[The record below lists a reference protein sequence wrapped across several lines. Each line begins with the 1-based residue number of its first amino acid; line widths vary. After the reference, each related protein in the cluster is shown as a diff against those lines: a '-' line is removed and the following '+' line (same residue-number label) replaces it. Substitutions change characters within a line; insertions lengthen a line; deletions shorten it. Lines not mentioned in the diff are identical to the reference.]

1 MNSYQINEI
10 EVGLQHT
17 LEYQITEEKMRAF
30 CVLCGD
36 ENPLHMDEEYAK
48 EKGYDSR
55 VVYGMLTG
63 SFISTMVGM
72 YLPGKY
78 SVLQAV
84 ECKFLRPVYIGD
96 ILVMTATVETIS
108 KSVGQVVLNIVV
120 ENQEKK
126 KVLKGK
132 VKVLME
138 TME

>member
-1 MNSYQINEI
+1 MNSYRIDEI

-17 LEYQITEEKMRAF
+17 LEYQITEEKMQAF
-30 CVLCGD
+30 CALCGD
-36 ENPLHMDEEYAK
+36 ENPLHVDEEYAK

-55 VVYGMLTG
+55 VVYGMLTS

-78 SVLQAV
+78 SVLQSV

-96 ILVMTATVETIS
+96 SLVMTATVEAVS
-108 KSVGQVVLNIVV
+108 KSVGQVVLDVVV

-132 VKVLME
+132 VKVLVV
-138 TME
+138 